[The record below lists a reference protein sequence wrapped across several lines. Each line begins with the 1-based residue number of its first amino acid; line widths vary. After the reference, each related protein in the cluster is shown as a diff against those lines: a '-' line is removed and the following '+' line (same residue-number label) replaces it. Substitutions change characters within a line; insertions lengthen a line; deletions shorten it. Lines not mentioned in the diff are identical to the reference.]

1 MTADATRVDGRTST
15 AAGHH
20 DHRAGEHGADSKAQS
35 AIALARFSLIYE
47 SRDGR
52 LCVFEDADGHLTSVN
67 SRRFA

>member
-1 MTADATRVDGRTST
+1 MTVDATRSGGRAS
-15 AAGHH
+15 ARDERAGRRDAGHV
-20 DHRAGEHGADSKAQS
+20 AGKEASG
-35 AIALARFSLIYE
+35 IAVPARFSLIYE